1 MLYPE
6 KLRDSGNSFKLK
18 IEGAALKLHQRIIA
32 VAQRNRTQAE
42 ELCVFVSGEIDFHPF

>member
-1 MLYPE
+1 MANIIFVYP
-6 KLRDSGNSFKLK
+6 LPFK

-42 ELCVFVSGEIDFHPF
+42 ELCVFVSCEIDCHPF